1 MDPTL
6 NHDETMPE
14 LTSEV
19 MSEEEHL
26 ENMPPTTET
35 IELLQ
40 SINDR
45 LEELTNEL
53 KNNEAFAY
61 YKKINHPHWMF
72 WSNFGVGIARGL
84 GMTIG
89 LTVVVTLLVMILRS
103 IINLPLIGDYIAEI
117 IRIVQEQLVLNI
129 P

>member
-1 MDPTL
+1 MDHAF
-6 NHDETMPE
+6 NHEETIPQPISEAISDED
-14 LTSEV
+14 LSG
-19 MSEEEHL
+19 
-26 ENMPPTTET
+26 NIPPTSET

-40 SINDR
+40 GINDR

-53 KNNEAFAY
+53 KNNEAFVY
-61 YKKINHPHWMF
+61 YKKINRPHWVF
-72 WSNFGVGIARGL
+72 LRNFGVGIARGL

-89 LTVVVTLLVMILRS
+89 LTVVIALLVMILKS

-117 IRIVQEQLVLNI
+117 IKIVQEQLVLNI